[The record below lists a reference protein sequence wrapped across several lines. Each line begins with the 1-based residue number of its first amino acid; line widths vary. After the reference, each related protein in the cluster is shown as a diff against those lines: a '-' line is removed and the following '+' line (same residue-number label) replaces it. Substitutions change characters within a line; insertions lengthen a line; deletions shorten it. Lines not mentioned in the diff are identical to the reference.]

1 MRDQRIRILNIANM
15 NSDSGVACFL
25 MNYLRAMDMK
35 KFRMDFVC
43 WDKREDN
50 CYAEIKKMG
59 GRAIKKIPSVF
70 WQRSGKL

>member
-50 CYAEIKKMG
+50 CYAEI
-59 GRAIKKIPSVF
+59 
-70 WQRSGKL
+70 

>member
-50 CYAEIKKMG
+50 CYAEIKKNG
-59 GRAIKKIPSVF
+59 WESF
-70 WQRSGKL
+70 SCYQL

>member
-43 WDKREDN
+43 WDKEKIIAMLKLKN
-50 CYAEIKKMG
+50 GWESFSCY
-59 GRAIKKIPSVF
+59 
-70 WQRSGKL
+70 QL